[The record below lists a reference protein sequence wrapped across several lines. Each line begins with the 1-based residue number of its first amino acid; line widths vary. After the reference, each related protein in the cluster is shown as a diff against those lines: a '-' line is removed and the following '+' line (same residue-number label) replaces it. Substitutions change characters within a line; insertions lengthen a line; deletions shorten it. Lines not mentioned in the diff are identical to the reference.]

1 MTRNNILLVVTLC
14 SLAVTLATIKTF
26 QNRSHSSGLNA
37 SPGSHLSDAE
47 ASIVL
52 YEPLPHPYCTEVGE
66 GATAY
71 GKEHNIPILV
81 KVGQES
87 TQANVNQNIESLF
100 TMGYRAFSFYPVDP
114 AGSKGLMNRLHHS
127 GKIAVVYGAQP
138 EEGSETSFAVATDTR
153 KAAALATEKL
163 VQLMGGHG
171 RILNVLESMT
181 DGNTPLRIK
190 AIEGVV
196 SNHAEVHII
205 QTVGDVTTEQQAR
218 EKIESALVARGDEV
232 DGIICTGYTTTV
244 ATAMLISEHNSK
256 PGARFIH
263 FVGLDTDERVI
274 KAIREGWV
282 DATLAQNP
290 FGHGYIS
297 VALLDLMQKGW
308 IPKSSYQF
316 IDSGCMVITKEN
328 VAFFHTGIQE
338 MTRVIVDDLRTKYL
352 TEPALK

>member
-1 MTRNNILLVVTLC
+1 MTRNNILLVATL
-14 SLAVTLATIKTF
+14 LTLVVTLAVIKTA
-26 QNRSHSSGLNA
+26 QNHARSQPPDHGA
-37 SPGSHLSDAE
+37 KAE
-47 ASIVL
+47 AEIVL
-52 YEPLPHPYCTEVGE
+52 YEPLPHPYCTEVGD
-66 GATAY
+66 GASAY
-71 GKEHNIPILV
+71 GAEHGLEILV

-87 TQANVNQNIESLF
+87 TQANVNQNLESLF
-100 TMGYRAFSFYPVDP
+100 TLGYRAFSFYPVDP
-114 AGSKGLMNRLHHS
+114 AGSKALLGRLHRA
-127 GKIAVVYGAQP
+127 GRVAVVYGAQP

-163 VQLMGGHG
+163 IQILGGHG

-181 DGNTPLRIK
+181 DANTPLRVA

-196 SNHAEVHII
+196 SNHAEVRII

-244 ATAMLISEHNSK
+244 AAAVLVSEHNRK

-263 FVGLDTDERVI
+263 FVGLDTDERVL
-274 KAIREGWV
+274 KAVREGWV

-297 VALLDLMQKGW
+297 VALLDSMLKGW
-308 IPKSSYQF
+308 QPKQKYQF
-316 IDSGCMVITKEN
+316 IDSGCVVVTKDN
-328 VAFFHTGIQE
+328 VDNFKTGIRE
-338 MTRVIVDDLRTKYL
+338 MTRIIVDDLKSKYL
-352 TEPALK
+352 LPPQVK